1 MTDYTLFH
9 EFIKTFSPIG
19 FRGVNS
25 NDSRMIALEKSME
38 INNQFFFVCDLIQIK
53 ILFTSKLS
61 TKFIGVAP
69 ENVTPYHF
77 FEATHPD
84 DLERHSLGRTKL
96 FKLAQDLFI
105 AGVGTTMIS
114 TNLKILGPDGKYKS
128 LLFQCYLFYSEKPI
142 KTVYVLQVHTQ
153 IDWWKKNKNHYYIGN
168 DLSHFKYPNEKLLQ
182 IGTIFGKR
190 ELEIIKLIE
199 LGLSSEQIAEKLFV
213 SLNTVNAHRV
223 NILKKSGKTRVSEL
237 IHDLV
242 EQGML

>member
-1 MTDYTLFH
+1 MPDYTLFH

-19 FRGVNS
+19 FRGVNFD
-25 NDSRMIALEKSME
+25 DSRMIELEKSME
-38 INNQFFFVCDLIQIK
+38 INNQFFFVCDLILMK

-61 TKFIGVAP
+61 TKIIGVEP
-69 ENVTPYHF
+69 ENINPYHF

-84 DLERHSLGRTKL
+84 DIEKHSLARTKL
-96 FKLAQDLFI
+96 FKLAQELFI
-105 AGVGTTMIS
+105 GKGGTKMLS
-114 TNLKILGPDGKYKS
+114 TNLKILGRDGKYKS
-128 LLFQCYLFYSEKPI
+128 LLFQCYLFYREEPI
-142 KTVYVLQVHTQ
+142 KTVYALQIHTD
-153 IDWWKKNKNHYYIGN
+153 IDWWKKNGNYFHIGN

-182 IGTIFGKR
+182 IGTVFSKR

-213 SLNTVNAHRV
+213 SLYTVNAHRV

-242 EQGML
+242 EQGIL